1 MIQYNCPN
9 CGANLNI
16 SDDYAGKP
24 AICGGCGNTFQCP
37 QQGVPVLPPVIPAA
51 PVRSRPGI
59 KTFIVFLA
67 VMTVLLVMLS
77 LIIIANLYRL
87 RSGLSNV
94 YAAAYSLEALYNWQ
108 KVYQAENVN
117 NGDYATMDALRE
129 FMDFPG
135 ADQAKVEESI
145 KFVTSPPGYTLDLR
159 ILPRLKNQEPDFF
172 CIADPGNTGNASKKS
187 NPIRLYV
194 DKSGIVRYTNDG
206 SKPNT
211 SSRPFPMN
219 KKNLTWEE
227 LMAPEG
233 KKESS

>member
-37 QQGVPVLPPVIPAA
+37 QQGIPVLPPVIPAA
-51 PVRSRPGI
+51 PVRRRTGAKVVGAAVLGI
-59 KTFIVFLA
+59 VLVLA
-67 VMTVLLVMLS
+67 L
-77 LIIIANLYRL
+77 LIIIPNVFRD
-87 RSGLSNV
+87 RTFSNV
-94 YAAAYSLEALYNWQ
+94 AEAATSLKILAKWQIAYLAANADSGNYGSMAALC
-108 KVYQAENVN
+108 
-117 NGDYATMDALRE
+117 E
-129 FMDFPG
+129 FINYPG
-135 ADQAKVEESI
+135 ADPTVKDTI
-145 KFVTSPPGYTLDLR
+145 KQTTSPPGYTLDLR
-159 ILPRLKNQEPDFF
+159 ILPKLRNQEPDFF
-172 CIADPGNTGNASKKS
+172 CIADPVNTGNPFKIF

-206 SKPNT
+206 SEPNAA
-211 SSRPFPMN
+211 SRPFT
-219 KKNLTWEE
+219 LEE

>member
-37 QQGVPVLPPVIPAA
+37 QQGIPVLPPVIPAA
-51 PVRSRPGI
+51 PPRRRTGAKVVGAAVLGI
-59 KTFIVFLA
+59 VLVLA
-67 VMTVLLVMLS
+67 L
-77 LIIIANLYRL
+77 LIIIPNVFRP
-87 RSGLSNV
+87 RTFRNV
-94 YAAAYSLEALYNWQ
+94 YAAAYSLEALYKWQ
-108 KVYQAENVN
+108 KVYQADNEN
-117 NGDYATMDALRE
+117 NGNYGSMDALRE
-129 FMDFPG
+129 FMNYPG
-135 ADQAKVEESI
+135 ANPADVEESI

-159 ILPRLKNQEPDFF
+159 ILPKLKNQEPDFF
-172 CIADPGNTGNASKKS
+172 CIAEPVNTNKDSKRIS
-187 NPIRLYV
+187 PIRLYV
-194 DKSGIVRYTNDG
+194 DKSGIVRYTSDG
-206 SKPNT
+206 SKPDT
-211 SSRPFPMN
+211 ASRPFPMN

>member
-37 QQGVPVLPPVIPAA
+37 QQGIPVLPPVIPAA
-51 PVRSRPGI
+51 PPRRRTGAKVVGAAVIGI
-59 KTFIVFLA
+59 
-67 VMTVLLVMLS
+67 LLVLAL
-77 LIIIANLYRL
+77 LIIIPNVFRD
-87 RSGLSNV
+87 RTFSNV
-94 YAAAYSLEALYNWQ
+94 YATAGALQVLAGWQ
-108 KVYQAENVN
+108 SAYQAANAN
-117 NGDYATMDALRE
+117 NGNYGSMDALCK
-129 FMDFPG
+129 FMDYPG
-135 ADQAKVEESI
+135 ADRAKVEESI

-159 ILPRLKNQEPDFF
+159 ILPKLKNQEPDFF
-172 CIADPGNTGNASKKS
+172 CIADPVNTGNPFKIF

-206 SKPNT
+206 SEPNAA
-211 SSRPFPMN
+211 SRPFT
-219 KKNLTWEE
+219 LEE